1 MAAFTYKAVTKD
13 GKRVDGTVQ
22 AASRSEAMAAVR
34 KLGHTP
40 LSISEAGGGAG
51 GGKAGHP
58 ADEKKKNAGSLLKM
72 KFGSKATNMKPVEV
86 LLFTGE
92 LADLLEAGMTLGQAL
107 SCLANQGEE
116 DSAQRLISQGLCQ
129 AIVNGEAF
137 SDAIKRYPDTFPPL
151 YSNMVHA
158 GESSG
163 AMVEV
168 LRRLVEHYERND
180 NMRGKIKSALSYPI
194 VVLCFGVLAVI
205 AALVWII
212 PQFQKVF
219 DSMGASLPLPTR
231 ILIGMS
237 HGFKQ
242 WGWLMAIIIAL
253 VVVWFKKWKKTPS
266 GRLRVDGWKLK
277 VPLIK
282 GIVANGIYASLAFT
296 LKTLLSNGVNVL
308 QALKISEET
317 CGNAVIGAALANA
330 RKRVTDGT
338 SISGPLAASG
348 AFPRMMTDML
358 AVGEQAGNM
367 AESLEHIGMRYQKD
381 MDRNITAFTNA
392 LEPILIVLIAGAVG
406 FVAVA
411 ILMAVFNMSKAL
423 G

>member
-1 MAAFTYKAVTKD
+1 M
-13 GKRVDGTVQ
+13 
-22 AASRSEAMAAVR
+22 
-34 KLGHTP
+34 
-40 LSISEAGGGAG
+40 
-51 GGKAGHP
+51 
-58 ADEKKKNAGSLLKM
+58 
-72 KFGSKATNMKPVEV
+72 
-86 LLFTGE
+86 
-92 LADLLEAGMTLGQAL
+92 
-107 SCLANQGEE
+107 
-116 DSAQRLISQGLCQ
+116 
-129 AIVNGEAF
+129 
-137 SDAIKRYPDTFPPL
+137 
-151 YSNMVHA
+151 
-158 GESSG
+158 
-163 AMVEV
+163 
-168 LRRLVEHYERND
+168 
-180 NMRGKIKSALSYPI
+180 
-194 VVLCFGVLAVI
+194 
-205 AALVWII
+205 
-212 PQFQKVF
+212 
-219 DSMGASLPLPTR
+219 
-231 ILIGMS
+231 
-237 HGFKQ
+237 
-242 WGWLMAIIIAL
+242 
-253 VVVWFKKWKKTPS
+253 VWFKSWKKTPS

-317 CGNAVIGAALANA
+317 CGNAVIGQALANA

-367 AESLEHIGMRYQKD
+367 AESLDHIGMRYQKD

>member
-51 GGKAGHP
+51 
-58 ADEKKKNAGSLLKM
+58 DEKGKKPAGGLFKM
-72 KFGSKATNMKPVEV
+72 KFGSKALNMKSVEV
-86 LLFTGE
+86 LLFTGQ

-116 DSAQRLISQGLCQ
+116 DSAQRTISQGLCQ

-137 SDAIKRYPDTFPPL
+137 SDAIRRYPETFPPL
-151 YSNMVHA
+151 YSNMVRA

-163 AMVEV
+163 AMTEV
-168 LRRLVEHYERND
+168 LRRLVDHYERND

-219 DSMGASLPLPTR
+219 DSMGAALPLPTR

-237 HGFKQ
+237 HGFKR
-242 WGWLMAIIIAL
+242 WGWLMAII
-253 VVVWFKKWKKTPS
+253 VVLLTIWFKKWKKTPS

-277 VPLIK
+277 MPLIK
-282 GIVANGIYASLAFT
+282 GIVANGVYASLAFT

-317 CGNAVIGAALANA
+317 CGNAVIGQALANA

-367 AESLEHIGMRYQKD
+367 TASLDHIGMRYQKD

-392 LEPILIVLIAGAVG
+392 LEPILIVLIAAAVG
-406 FVAVA
+406 FVAIA